1 MTGAQA
7 SPVRRRRRL
16 ARVSAV
22 AVAAVLLITGC
33 SSDPLADQYRE
44 GGDKG
49 YISGD
54 GTYTEIPLD
63 ERGEPI
69 EFSGTTETGDTV
81 TSADFLGEVLVV
93 NFWYAECAPCRA
105 EAPDLEAAYQATK
118 DDGAAFLGV
127 NVRNQAETAISFA
140 KTHGI
145 TFPSVIDTDSALQ
158 VAFTREVPPNA
169 VPSTLVLDRQ
179 GRVASRILGQ
189 LRSADIL
196 ETLVAQT
203 LDEGA

>member
-1 MTGAQA
+1 MRDQQA
-7 SPVRRRRRL
+7 GRARPRRRA
-16 ARVSAV
+16 ARVLAV
-22 AVAAVLLITGC
+22 VVAAMMAFTGC
-33 SSDPLADQYRE
+33 ATDPLADQYRE

-49 YISGD
+49 FISGD
-54 GTYTEIPLD
+54 GTYTEIAPD
-63 ERGEPI
+63 DRGEPI
-69 EFSGTTETGDTV
+69 EFTGTTETGDTV
-81 TSADFLGEVLVV
+81 SSADFLGEVLVV

-105 EAPDLEAAYQATK
+105 EAPDLEEAHQATK
-118 DDGAAFLGV
+118 DDGVAFLGV

-145 TFPSVIDTDSALQ
+145 TFSSVIDTDSALQ

-189 LRSADIL
+189 LRSATIL
-196 ETLVAQT
+196 ETLVRQT